1 MQKLNTNEINM
12 PNKKQ
17 ANELKRQGE
26 WERGGE
32 GRRREGEE
40 KK

>member
-26 WERGGE
+26 WERGWE
-32 GRRREGEE
+32 GRREGEE